1 MGGEVTREN
10 SAGFTRVAG
19 ANGAIPKRSTEF
31 LRPRMNWIFGYGSLM
46 WRPGFAF
53 RDRRPALLTGYH
65 RAFCRLSFRHRGTP
79 EAPGMVVGLMPGG
92 SCRGIAY
99 LPEPGGEGEAL
110 AYLDER
116 EGPGYRRRSL
126 AVEMVVE
133 EAMEI
138 KNGAATASQPAW
150 VYVPEPSH
158 SSYAPSLPRERIVGL
173 IATGVGESGTAR
185 AYLRDLI
192 AHLAGIGVH
201 DPDLEA
207 MLAAVGEFRK
217 GAEGEVRPAI

>member
-1 MGGEVTREN
+1 
-10 SAGFTRVAG
+10 
-19 ANGAIPKRSTEF
+19 
-31 LRPRMNWIFGYGSLM
+31 
-46 WRPGFAF
+46 
-53 RDRRPALLTGYH
+53 
-65 RAFCRLSFRHRGTP
+65 
-79 EAPGMVVGLMPGG
+79 MVVGLMPGG

-126 AVEMVVE
+126 AVELAGEGAVMV
-133 EAMEI
+133 EI
-138 KNGAATASQPAW
+138 RAAPASQPAW

-158 SSYAPSLPRERIVGL
+158 PSYAPSLPRERIVEL

-192 AHLAGIGVH
+192 AHLAGMGVQ

-207 MLAAVGEFRK
+207 MLAAVDGFRK
-217 GAEGEVRPAI
+217 GAEGEDRPAT

>member
-1 MGGEVTREN
+1 MR
-10 SAGFTRVAG
+10 
-19 ANGAIPKRSTEF
+19 
-31 LRPRMNWIFGYGSLM
+31 WIFGYGSLM

-99 LPEPGGEGEAL
+99 LPEPGGEADTL

-116 EGPGYRRRSL
+116 EGPGYRRLSL
-126 AVEMVVE
+126 AVEVAAEVAVDE
-133 EAMEI
+133 
-138 KNGAATASQPAW
+138 KNGAAPASQPAW

-158 SSYAPSLPRERIVGL
+158 PSHAPSLPRERMVEL

-192 AHLAGIGVH
+192 AHLAGMGVR

-207 MLAAVGEFRK
+207 MLAAVERFGK
-217 GAEGEVRPAI
+217 GAGGEDRPTN

>member
-1 MGGEVTREN
+1 M
-10 SAGFTRVAG
+10 S
-19 ANGAIPKRSTEF
+19 
-31 LRPRMNWIFGYGSLM
+31 WIFGYGSLM

-99 LPEPGGEGEAL
+99 LPEPGGEAEAL

-116 EGPGYRRRSL
+116 EGPGYRRLSL
-126 AVEMVVE
+126 AVEMAVKVE
-133 EAMEI
+133 
-138 KNGAATASQPAW
+138 NGAAPTSQPAW

-158 SSYAPSLPRERIVGL
+158 PSHAPSLPRRRMVEL
-173 IATGVGESGTAR
+173 IATGVGQSGTAHT
-185 AYLRDLI
+185 YLRDLI
-192 AHLAGIGVH
+192 AHLAGMGVR

-207 MLAAVGEFRK
+207 WGGGSPSRSTRFRC
-217 GAEGEVRPAI
+217 